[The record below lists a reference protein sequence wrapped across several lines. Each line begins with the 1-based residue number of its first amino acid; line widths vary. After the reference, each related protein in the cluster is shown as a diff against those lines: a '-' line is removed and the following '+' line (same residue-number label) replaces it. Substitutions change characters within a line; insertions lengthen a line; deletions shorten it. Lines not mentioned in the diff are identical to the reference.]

1 MTTRSQKRKAVA
13 ELVSGDFETSITE
26 NFPPETLVASSSK
39 IPRIEP
45 ENLAEI
51 KTSLRKEIMS
61 DLTKLP
67 AENQKE
73 MLKLIAPLNK
83 KQTVYMNAQDS
94 DSEPENVSEARTSTP
109 VKIHT
114 ATNSK
119 TTPVNSRN
127 MVTGVLNDSTNQ
139 PTKRL
144 KEQRA
149 PNEQTKD
156 RPSTS
161 KILFAPQPQTFP
173 ATNLLPMPKALTA
186 SLPVFDGKS
195 EKFELFEDLFRNII
209 KMYPHLTEI
218 QKINYFH
225 SLLRGN
231 ALQAYCNLDDTK
243 KDNLDEVITAF
254 KRRFG
259 DFQSSAKA
267 RCEWDAL
274 HFDPTKQKLHEFLD
288 ALQKTAKEA
297 FGSEAQKF
305 IDKAI
310 YAKMPDHVKKILNR
324 AYLDDKPYNDIVLHL
339 EREMRL
345 NGLGAPDETTL
356 VPLNT
361 VDAAVADD
369 KNEQQQRGYCF
380 HCGKYGH
387 YKAQCRRLRKDR
399 HYATKTSTTDTK
411 PTDTAKPKCD
421 TCGKMHKTE
430 NCWDGANAAN
440 DPRKRKREFTIPTN
454 KIDEQPVPKT
464 SSQAK
469 N

>member
-13 ELVSGDFETSITE
+13 ELASGDFEASIAE
-26 NFPPETLVASSSK
+26 NNPA
-39 IPRIEP
+39 
-45 ENLAEI
+45 ENLIPSTSKNPRLELENLEEI
-51 KTSLRKEIMS
+51 KTTLRKEIMF
-61 DLTKLP
+61 DLTKIL

-73 MLKLIAPLNK
+73 MLKLIAPAGK
-83 KQTVYMNAQDS
+83 KRPISSNTQDS
-94 DSEPENVSEARTSTP
+94 DSDQENISVTRTSTP
-109 VKIHT
+109 VKTQI
-114 ATNSK
+114 ATSSK
-119 TTPVNSRN
+119 ITPVNSRN

-144 KEQRA
+144 KQQRA
-149 PNEQTKD
+149 SNEQTKD

-186 SLPVFDGKS
+186 SLPVFNGKS
-195 EKFELFEDLFRNII
+195 EKFELFEDLLRNNI

-231 ALQAYCNLDDTK
+231 ALQAYCNLDDSK
-243 KDNLDEVITAF
+243 KDNLEEVITAF

-324 AYLDDKPYNDIVLHL
+324 AYLEDKPYNDIVLHL

-369 KNEQQQRGYCF
+369 KNEKQQRGYCF

-387 YKAQCRRLRKDR
+387 YKAQCRRLRKDMY
-399 HYATKTSTTDTK
+399 YATKTSTTDTK

-430 NCWDGANAAN
+430 NCWDGAKAAN